1 GTDEICLFITVKLHE
16 GQNFVPCI
24 RSGNKRGTKSGKIDT
39 MLYYPCVFNVV
50 IINIIEIG
58 LFLLLLPIVY
68 CLTYL

>member
-1 GTDEICLFITVKLHE
+1 
-16 GQNFVPCI
+16 
-24 RSGNKRGTKSGKIDT
+24 

-68 CLTYL
+68 CLTYLNITAEIIIYEISYNTFDKYCKPLLRSIRIIAYWTAS